1 MESSPA
7 NHRTAECHERL
18 VNVVTLV
25 EARSQAAKLVQQ
37 GDRLFHHLSK
47 DTQAAAVL
55 RVSSGDGRGDA
66 ASRQSHPVGI
76 GVVGSVGHITSSGLR
91 RGAPTLPAMGGI
103 ASMSGISW
111 VTS

>member
-7 NHRTAECHERL
+7 NHRTSEHHERL

-25 EARSQAAKLVQQ
+25 EARSQPAELVQQ
-37 GDRLFHHLSK
+37 GDRLLDHISK
-47 DTQAAAVL
+47 DAQAAAVW
-55 RVSSGDGRGDA
+55 RVSSSDGRGDA

-76 GVVGSVGHITSSGLR
+76 GVVGSVGHHLFRLAQGRTDLAADR
-91 RGAPTLPAMGGI
+91 GI
-103 ASMSGISW
+103 ASISGISW